1 MDITDQTIR
10 ARGRTLLAN
19 GQDAASEPDSARTLL
34 KNMRAELVREDGSIV
49 PGYLRIRRTNGQ
61 RHLEAQSRW
70 RWGDKSDARQWVQS
84 LVDHAYTERLT
95 PAART
100 ALNEALQ
107 AYFARSGNRLGTQ
120 SFVRL
125 VDTLEGIASPT
136 SDRRALTP
144 TARLNLEPVARLAL
158 EGIVPAV
165 PGQGLE
171 GPFGAGHAKLFGTA
185 QAQLTALKTE
195 LDATATDEKKK
206 YTARLFQHLLA
217 PPKLNPPEL
226 VRSATAPVQ
235 HVVGD
240 ADGSLCR
247 VLISAIAS
255 GHLSLSAA
263 GMQQLASLMHDE
275 SASMFEADRIAY
287 QSNPAIANRFDALL
301 NEIQVHP
308 SADGRRL
315 VFMGDL
321 LHDRLSNN
329 KPALGRLIERLSGSE
344 TQRADGAPG
353 VVFILGNHDVFEE
366 VQGSLL
372 QNSEVPEYR
381 DYREQNGFFAA
392 KDLSAEQSTQ
402 LSQQC
407 FKRAWFDA
415 DLGVFFSHNGVIQGT
430 AQSEYLTGVGQF
442 QADSPATL
450 AARMN
455 AAPLARLARVS
466 FPYLRGEAVEQATFT
481 NFRPDEQ
488 RISDNGLGTV
498 TRDGQPRP
506 VFQVHGH
513 NGAIGNTGRSIH
525 LNARDEQSRFVPICA
540 VLNAT

>member
-10 ARGRTLLAN
+10 ARGRTLPAT
-19 GQDAASEPDSARTLL
+19 GQGVAAEAGNARELL
-34 KNMRAELVREDGSIV
+34 KGMRAELVQADGSIR
-49 PGYLRIRRTNGQ
+49 PGYLRIRTAGAQ

-70 RWGDKSDARQWVQS
+70 RWGDKSDARRLVHS
-84 LVDHAYTERLT
+84 LVERAYSERLT

-107 AYFARSGNRLGTQ
+107 AYFARSGRRVGTQ

-125 VDTLEGIASPT
+125 VDTLEGIAGPT
-136 SDRRALTP
+136 SDTHALTP
-144 TARLNLEPVARLAL
+144 LARLNLEPVARLAL
-158 EGIVPAV
+158 EDINPAA
-165 PGQGLE
+165 PGQSAE
-171 GPFGAGHAKLFGTA
+171 GPFGSGHAKLFGSA
-185 QAQLTALKTE
+185 QAQLTALKTALE
-195 LDATATDEKKK
+195 ATATDEKTRH
-206 YTARLFQHLLA
+206 TARLFQHLLA
-217 PPKLNPPEL
+217 PPKINPPDL

-255 GHLSLSAA
+255 GHLSLSPA
-263 GMQQLASLMHDE
+263 GIQQLASLMHDE
-275 SASMFEADRIAY
+275 AASLFEADRVAY
-287 QSNPAIANRFDALL
+287 QTNPAIAVRFDALI
-301 NEIQVHP
+301 NEIRVHP

-329 KPALGRLIERLSGSE
+329 KQALGRLIERLSGRE
-344 TQRADGAPG
+344 TQRADGSPG

-366 VQGSLL
+366 VAGAVL
-372 QNSEVPEYR
+372 QNSDVPEHR
-381 DYREQNGFFAA
+381 VYREQNGFFAA
-392 KDLSAEQSTQ
+392 RDLTAEQSNQ
-402 LSQQC
+402 LSQHC

-415 DLGVFFSHNGVIQGT
+415 DLGVFFSHNGVIQGA

-455 AAPLARLARVS
+455 EAPLARLAQVS
-466 FPYLRGEAVEQATFT
+466 FQYPRGEAVEQATFT
-481 NFRPDEQ
+481 NFRPEEAM
-488 RISDNGLGTV
+488 ISEKGLSTAM
-498 TRDGQPRP
+498 RDGQPRP

-513 NGAIGNTGRSIH
+513 NGEVGNTGRSIH
-525 LNARDEQSRFVPICA
+525 LNARDEHSRFMPICA
-540 VLNAT
+540 VLNA